1 MKALIFAGGLGT
13 RIRSLE
19 PSLPK
24 PLIKIGALP
33 VLAHVISV
41 YARNG
46 VRDIV
51 VLGGYKVEMVKAFLT
66 ENAECEPLDRAGAW
80 RFENTRFEGSL
91 PCTVTLLDTGAETE
105 TGGRLFL
112 AKEMV
117 GGERFCLTYGDSLV
131 DFDLGRS
138 VRILEAEGAL
148 GVLCTYRLPFSYGA
162 LSLQGTRVTG
172 FAEKNLDIFVNAGF
186 YVLEPPVL
194 DYVMHRECS
203 FERDVLP
210 GLARQGLLSADLGV
224 RFWHPMDTPIDHAE
238 LSAIYDKDYPN
249 VPWLRTQ

>member
-13 RIRSLE
+13 RIRSLQ

-33 VLAHVISV
+33 VLAHVMTI

-46 VRDIV
+46 IQDIV
-51 VLGGYKVEMVKAFLT
+51 VLGGYKVEMIKKFLSGHS
-66 ENAECEPLDRAGAW
+66 ECELLDRSVAW
-80 RFENTRFEGSL
+80 LFRNVRFEGSP
-91 PCTVTLLDTGAETE
+91 PCTVTLLDTGSETE

-117 GGERFCLTYGDSLV
+117 AGERFCLTYGDSLV

-138 VRILEAEGAL
+138 VRVLEAEGAL
-148 GVLCTYRLPFSYGA
+148 GVICSHKLPFSYGA
-162 LSLQGTRVTG
+162 LSLDGNHVTG
-172 FAEKNLDIFVNAGF
+172 FAEKNLEIFVNAGF

-194 DYVMHRECS
+194 DYVMNRECS

-210 GLARQGLLSADLGV
+210 GLASRGLLAADLGV
-224 RFWHPMDTPIDHAE
+224 RFWHPMDTPRDHADI
-238 LSAIYDKDYPN
+238 SAIYYKDYPS
-249 VPWLRTQ
+249 VPWLRT